1 MDTCLDQGR
10 ITGCRNFWL
19 APLAG
24 LGILTIVFSLRLL
37 SDPDLGF
44 HLNAGRWII
53 QHRAFPI
60 NDFATYTVSDHIY
73 IDLHWLFQVII
84 YGIYSLTGYHGLS
97 FLLCIL
103 ICWLFYLIGRRMTN
117 AGVRCPVMIFLL
129 LLALL
134 VMEPRFILRPELV
147 TSIFIIFYQ
156 IILDGEYREKRPS
169 RLIFLPVIMLIWCN
183 MEGLFMLGYAL
194 IGAYF
199 ISGWVRDRKPDLR
212 LLGWGVATVAVC
224 LINPYGLK
232 GLLFPFELLT
242 RFQQSNVFH
251 QHIKEFQP
259 IFQVQTWTLKEYA
272 SLIYFSVSVVGMIF
286 TIRQRKTHEVILWI
300 IFAILALL
308 AIRNIPLFIIIT
320 ISFTGNALDEMVS
333 RSSKVVQ
340 GKWGKKVKLVFGV
353 LILAFIL
360 ALIPRVITN
369 AYYSDNLSYNKTG
382 IGLDRFQF
390 PEGVIEFIESNHLDG
405 RIINSLSYGG
415 WISWRT
421 ARPIFVDARLEV
433 IGEPLY
439 KEIEE
444 SWNEGLPALIDKY
457 QPDLLVYDYS
467 RYFSWT
473 PQLHALHGWHP
484 IYLDGQ
490 SAIFAREGYAT
501 QIKFPDTSR
510 LAGMS
515 DELSGL
521 SLESKKKLLE
531 QKRISGFTD
540 WLHGFYKFS
549 SCLPQRDQNMASF
562 FLQTE
567 NLPLA
572 EHYFLKT
579 LKETCCTSVSC
590 YYALAGIYMAN
601 NNPILV
607 SACYNQIRQFNPE
620 DPVVHELDLSTEKN
634 QRHPLVGSSICRN
647 TAEAIRHFN
656 LGNDLFKSGAIQD
669 AIVQYNEAIL
679 LDPSYSKAYLNRGY
693 IRATELKEFQLA
705 LSDFDSAVI
714 LDPDFAEAYL
724 SRGSCRLAMKDLSGA
739 LEDWKKSASLGNQQA
754 LELLRKHQP

>member
-24 LGILTIVFSLRLL
+24 IGILAIVFSLRLL

-53 QHRAFPI
+53 QHLAFPK
-60 NDFATYTVSDHIY
+60 NDFATYTVSDHVY

-97 FLLCIL
+97 FLVCIL

-147 TSIFIIFYQ
+147 TYIFIIFYQ
-156 IILDGEYREKRPS
+156 IILDGEYRVKRPS

-242 RFQQSNVFH
+242 RFQESNVFH

-272 SLIYFSVSVVGMIF
+272 SLIYFSVSLVGMIV
-286 TIRQRKTHEVILWI
+286 TIRQRKTHEVILWV

-308 AIRNIPLFIIIT
+308 AIRNITLFIIIT
-320 ISFTGNALDEMVS
+320 ISFTGKALDEMVS
-333 RSSKVVQ
+333 RSRKVIQ
-340 GKWGKKVKLVFGV
+340 RKWGKRINLIFGV

-369 AYYSDNLSYNKTG
+369 SYYSDSLSYNKTG

-390 PEGVIEFIESNHLDG
+390 PEGAIDFIESNHLDG

-415 WISWRT
+415 WIS
-421 ARPIFVDARLEV
+421 L
-433 IGEPLY
+433 
-439 KEIEE
+439 
-444 SWNEGLPALIDKY
+444 
-457 QPDLLVYDYS
+457 
-467 RYFSWT
+467 
-473 PQLHALHGWHP
+473 
-484 IYLDGQ
+484 
-490 SAIFAREGYAT
+490 
-501 QIKFPDTSR
+501 
-510 LAGMS
+510 
-515 DELSGL
+515 
-521 SLESKKKLLE
+521 
-531 QKRISGFTD
+531 
-540 WLHGFYKFS
+540 
-549 SCLPQRDQNMASF
+549 
-562 FLQTE
+562 
-567 NLPLA
+567 
-572 EHYFLKT
+572 
-579 LKETCCTSVSC
+579 
-590 YYALAGIYMAN
+590 
-601 NNPILV
+601 
-607 SACYNQIRQFNPE
+607 
-620 DPVVHELDLSTEKN
+620 
-634 QRHPLVGSSICRN
+634 
-647 TAEAIRHFN
+647 
-656 LGNDLFKSGAIQD
+656 
-669 AIVQYNEAIL
+669 
-679 LDPSYSKAYLNRGY
+679 
-693 IRATELKEFQLA
+693 
-705 LSDFDSAVI
+705 
-714 LDPDFAEAYL
+714 
-724 SRGSCRLAMKDLSGA
+724 
-739 LEDWKKSASLGNQQA
+739 
-754 LELLRKHQP
+754 